1 MEAPSREPVSSKF
14 ACRAPQEIPLLLS
27 LCIFL
32 LFLLPPQI
40 YAQDRVAI
48 DVKTTT
54 GGKIDL
60 APVEV
65 GMTVCLNQSDWANV
79 SEIGEDYSLWLKSY
93 ERIKK
98 GENTEARL
106 TLELRTPAFLRSG
119 SLIISR
125 TVATT
130 FRTTS
135 DGMVVPDTLHWN
147 QEDLNAVREAIGEE
161 IYESASDLKREA
173 LIVGTATCE
182 AARSL
187 VEQTR

>member
-1 MEAPSREPVSSKF
+1 METPPRELVPSKF
-14 ACRAPQEIPLLLS
+14 TCRAPEELPLLLS
-27 LCIFL
+27 LCIL
-32 LFLLPPQI
+32 LLLLPAQI
-40 YAQDRVAI
+40 HAQDRVAI

-65 GMTVCLNQSDWANV
+65 GTTVCLNQSDWANV

-93 ERIKK
+93 ERIKR
-98 GENTEARL
+98 GEDTEARL
-106 TLELRTPAFLRSG
+106 TIELRTPAFLRSG
-119 SLIISR
+119 SLITSR
-125 TVATT
+125 TVTTT

-147 QEDLNAVREAIGEE
+147 REDLNAVREAIGGELS
-161 IYESASDLKREA
+161 ESASDLKREA

>member
-27 LCIFL
+27 LRIFL

-65 GMTVCLNQSDWANV
+65 GTTVCLNQSDWANV

-119 SLIISR
+119 SLITSR
-125 TVATT
+125 TAATN

-161 IYESASDLKREA
+161 LYESASDLKREA
-173 LIVGTATCE
+173 LIVGTATYE
-182 AARSL
+182 EARSL

>member
-1 MEAPSREPVSSKF
+1 M
-14 ACRAPQEIPLLLS
+14 
-27 LCIFL
+27 
-32 LFLLPPQI
+32 
-40 YAQDRVAI
+40 
-48 DVKTTT
+48 KTTT

-65 GMTVCLNQSDWANV
+65 GTTVCLNQSDWANV

-93 ERIKK
+93 ERIKR
-98 GENTEARL
+98 GEDTEARL
-106 TLELRTPAFLRSG
+106 TIELRTPAFLRSG
-119 SLIISR
+119 SLITSR
-125 TVATT
+125 TVTTT

-147 QEDLNAVREAIGEE
+147 REDLNAVREAIGGELS
-161 IYESASDLKREA
+161 ESASDLKREA

>member
-1 MEAPSREPVSSKF
+1 MEAPPREPVPSKF
-14 ACRAPQEIPLLLS
+14 TCRAPEEIPLLLS
-27 LCIFL
+27 LCIL
-32 LFLLPPQI
+32 LLLLLPPQI
-40 YAQDRVAI
+40 YAQERVAI

-65 GMTVCLNQSDWANV
+65 GTTVCLTQSDWAEV
-79 SEIGEDYSLWLKSY
+79 SEVGEDYSLWLQNY
-93 ERIKK
+93 ERMKD
-98 GENTEARL
+98 GENTRAELAV
-106 TLELRTPAFLRSG
+106 ELRTPAFLRSG
-119 SLIISR
+119 SLIATR
-125 TVATT
+125 TVTTT
-130 FRTTS
+130 FQKTS

-147 QEDLNAVREAIGEE
+147 QEDLNAVREAIGGELSE
-161 IYESASDLKREA
+161 AASDLKREA